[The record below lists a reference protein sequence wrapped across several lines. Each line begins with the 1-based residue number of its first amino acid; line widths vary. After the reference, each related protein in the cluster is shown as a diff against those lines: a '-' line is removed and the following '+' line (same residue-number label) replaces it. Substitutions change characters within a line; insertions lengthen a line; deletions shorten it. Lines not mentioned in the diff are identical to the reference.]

1 MPPASRHT
9 PRRFPLEPKILLSWL
24 LVLGYAAAI
33 VALVVR
39 GARRNEDVADYAL
52 GSIAFSPVAVGLALA
67 ASTTSAA
74 TFIINPGLV
83 AYFGL
88 SAVFGL
94 CVVLPVSMGL
104 SLVVLTKGFRKY
116 GGSVKAL
123 TLSQWV
129 GKRFGSRAFAVFFA
143 VLSLLLVT
151 FIVMILVGLTKVL
164 AASLALPEVPVL
176 AVLVAFSF
184 GYMMF
189 GGANSMVYT
198 NTIQAVIMI
207 VVAFLLLGSGVEH
220 LVDGFGGFV
229 DRLAAID
236 PNLASLYNPESP
248 LFRDGFEVI
257 FCTIVVGAAIAC
269 QPHIITKS
277 LLLKQEGQVN
287 RYLAAGVTVQTLFF
301 LVVIVGLFARLEFPD
316 LTLDGAV
323 IPPDSVVAT
332 YLVTEFP
339 PLMGVVVFLGLISA
353 GMSTLEG
360 LIQSLSVTLSNDL
373 VANVHDAVTGRQLS
387 ERFLFLLNRVVIAV
401 LAVLS
406 FGLAWWQLVDPAL
419 SVIIFAQLGVY
430 AYFAAAFVPVL
441 FGTFLD
447 RVPLAAVA
455 SAAVVAL
462 AVHYGIYYTGDAWF
476 PYYTETAVD
485 NPGISTALGIVAAVV
500 VGGGVYLAGRSG
512 RFSGETKLSR

>member
-1 MPPASRHT
+1 MD
-9 PRRFPLEPKILLSWL
+9 PKIVASWL

-33 VALVVR
+33 VVLVVR
-39 GARRNEDVADYAL
+39 GARRNKSVSDYAV

-83 AYFGL
+83 AYFGV
-88 SAVFGL
+88 SAVLGL
-94 CVVLPVSMGL
+94 CVVLPVTMSA

-116 GGSVKAL
+116 GGTVKAL

-129 GKRFGSRAFAVFFA
+129 GQRYSSRGFAIFFA

-151 FIVMILVGLTKVL
+151 FIVMILVGLTRVV
-164 AASLALPEVPVL
+164 AASLAVDEVTVL
-176 AVLVAFSF
+176 AVVVAFSF

-198 NTIQAVIMI
+198 NTIQAVIMV
-207 VVAFLLLGSGVEH
+207 VVALILLGSGAEH
-220 LVDGFGGFV
+220 LVDGWGGLV
-229 DRLAAID
+229 DRLRAID
-236 PNLASLYNPESP
+236 PNLAALYNTESP

-257 FCTIVVGAAIAC
+257 FCTAVVGVAIAC

-277 LLLKQEGQVN
+277 LLLKEEGQVN
-287 RYLAAGVTVQTLFF
+287 RYLLVGIVVQCLFF
-301 LVVIVGLFARLEFPD
+301 LVVITGLFARLAFPS
-316 LTLDGAV
+316 LEIGGQTIL
-323 IPPDSVVAT
+323 PDSVIST

-339 PLMGVVVFLGLISA
+339 WFVGVIVFLGLIAA

-360 LIQSLSVTLSNDL
+360 LIQSLSIILTNDL
-373 VANVHDAVTGRQLS
+373 IGNVHHGVTGRDLPDHF
-387 ERFLFLLNRVVIAV
+387 RFILNRVVIV
-401 LAVLS
+401 LLAVVS
-406 FGLAWWQLVDPAL
+406 FGLAWWQLVAPNL

-447 RVPLAAVA
+447 DVPLPAVA
-455 SAAVVAL
+455 SATVAAL
-462 AVHYGIYYTGDAWF
+462 LVHYGLYYTGQHWF
-476 PYYTETAVD
+476 PYYVD
-485 NPGISTALGIVAAVV
+485 VSVKNPGIATALGVVAATLT
-500 VGGGVYLAGRSG
+500 GGVLYLALRGRE
-512 RFSGETKLSR
+512 RRRQTAAA

>member
-1 MPPASRHT
+1 MTPSLFAS
-9 PRRFPLEPKILLSWL
+9 WV
-24 LVLGYAAAI
+24 LVIGYAGAI
-33 VALVVR
+33 LVLVVR
-39 GARRNEDVADYAL
+39 GARLNRNVEDYAV

-94 CVVLPVSMGL
+94 CVVLPVAMGI
-104 SLVVLTKGFRKY
+104 SLVILTKGFRKY
-116 GGSVKAL
+116 GGTVKAL

-129 GKRFGSRAFAVFFA
+129 GKRYESRGFAVFFA
-143 VLSLLLVT
+143 VLSLLLIT
-151 FIVMILVGLTKVL
+151 FIVLILVGLTKVL
-164 AASLALPEVPVL
+164 SASLALEEIPVL

-207 VVAFLLLGSGVEH
+207 VVAIILLGSGAEH
-220 LVDGFGGFV
+220 LAEGFGGLV
-229 DRLAAID
+229 ARLRAID
-236 PNLASLYNPESP
+236 PDLATLYNPNSP
-248 LFRDGFEVI
+248 LFRDGFEVV
-257 FCTIVVGAAIAC
+257 FCTIVVGVAIVC

-277 LLLKQEGQVN
+277 LLLEEEDQVN
-287 RYLAAGVTVQTLFF
+287 RYLAVGITVQVLFF
-301 LVVIVGLFARLEFPD
+301 LVVITGLWARLEFPD
-316 LTLDGAV
+316 LVVGGEPV
-323 IPPDSVVAT
+323 VPDSVIST

-339 PLMGVVVFLGLISA
+339 WFVGVVVFLGLIAA

-360 LIQSLSVTLSNDL
+360 LIQSLSVIVTNDL
-373 VANVHDAVTGRQLS
+373 VHNVHDALSGGELS
-387 ERFLFLLNRVVIAV
+387 ERFLFVLNRVVIGV
-401 LAVLS
+401 LAVAS
-406 FGLAWWQLVDPAL
+406 FGLAWWQLVDPNL

-447 RVPLAAVA
+447 ETPLVAVA
-455 SAAVVAL
+455 SATVVAL
-462 AVHYGIYYTGDAWF
+462 AVHYGLYYTGHHYF
-476 PYYTETAVD
+476 PYYEGVSVK
-485 NPGISTALGIVAAVV
+485 NPGISTALGIVAATL
-500 VGGGVYLAGRSG
+500 VGGILHLTFRFRS
-512 RFSGETKLSR
+512 RRGEGNAR